1 MSLNKFNPRS
11 AVLFAFML
19 VAAAMRILFSRDH
32 SPLTNFTPIGAMAL
46 FGGAYFSKTWKALL
60 FPIITLWLGDLV
72 LNRLVYYH
80 EWRFFYTGW
89 YWTYGSFALI
99 ALAGEWIIKK
109 VSVKN
114 IVIACCAATL
124 IHWIGTSPGCI
135 MIEGSMYPK
144 TVAGYFTSLVA
155 AIPYER
161 DFLVGSLAYS
171 GILFGLFELL
181 QRRYSSLRHTVK
193 PVL

>member
-19 VAAAMRILFSRDH
+19 IAAALRILFSQGH
-32 SPLTNFTPIGAMAL
+32 SPLINFTPIGAMAM

-80 EWRFFYTGW
+80 EWRLFYTGW
-89 YWTYGSFALI
+89 FWTYLAFALI
-99 ALAGEWIIKK
+99 ALAGGWIIKK

-114 IVIACCAATL
+114 IVIGCLAATL

-135 MIEGSMYPK
+135 MIEPSMYPRSL
-144 TVAGYFTSLVA
+144 AGYFTSLVA
-155 AIPYER
+155 AIPYEG
-161 DFLVGSLAYS
+161 DFLVGSLIYS

-181 QRRYSSLRHTVK
+181 QQRYISLQTIK
-193 PVL
+193 AGA